1 MAGLEFP
8 ENDQRRGAPGPIGEM
23 GHRAVAPPRES
34 YMPDFADSLR
44 ESIPVV
50 MRALAQ
56 ASNSGVLRIRG
67 KEGEAEIM
75 FYKGDI
81 MWARLSDGKR
91 LGAAL
96 EERGAI
102 SSDQLAAALA
112 VQKRKKKKQPFATI
126 LVELGLVAKE
136 VVSTEL
142 EAQVLDV
149 LRQVFAWG
157 GGEYTFEALKVK
169 EGVTPAFALPQ
180 SGKVDELLKGAGIT
194 E

>member
-1 MAGLEFP
+1 
-8 ENDQRRGAPGPIGEM
+8 
-23 GHRAVAPPRES
+23 
-34 YMPDFADSLR
+34 MPDFAESLQ

-67 KEGEAEIM
+67 KSAEAELM

-81 MWARLSDGKR
+81 MWARMSDGKR
-91 LGAAL
+91 LGEAL

-102 SSDQLAAALA
+102 SSEQLAAALA
-112 VQKRKKKKQPFATI
+112 VQKRKKKRQPFATI
-126 LVELGLVAKE
+126 LVELGLVCKQ

-142 EAQVLDV
+142 EVQVLDV
-149 LRQVFAWG
+149 LRKVFSWG

-169 EGVTPAFALPQ
+169 EGVSPSFALPM
-180 SGKVDELLKGAGIT
+180 SGKVDELLKGAGVN